1 MVHELLHSEKTR
13 FAGGALEGLL
23 QHHGVDEPAELVNW
37 LQQLLLA
44 VPVPPNVRRQL
55 IQLAGGDREINRN
68 GIIAVIHAMSTLP
81 EFQLS

>member
-23 QHHGVDEPAELVNW
+23 ARHGVDEATELVDW

-44 VPVPPNVRRQL
+44 VPVPPDIRTQL
-55 IQLAGGDREINRN
+55 IQLAGGDHQISRK
-68 GIIAVIHAMSTLP
+68 GVIAVIHAMSTLP